1 MVKFVNGMGGV
12 MLVADERADE
22 YKAMGYK
29 LVASEVGSEKPTKK
43 APRKTTA
50 KEK

>member
-1 MVKFVNGMGGV
+1 
-12 MLVADERADE
+12 MLVADERVDE

-29 LVASEVGSEKPTKK
+29 LVASKVDSEKPIKK
-43 APRKTTA
+43 APKKTTA